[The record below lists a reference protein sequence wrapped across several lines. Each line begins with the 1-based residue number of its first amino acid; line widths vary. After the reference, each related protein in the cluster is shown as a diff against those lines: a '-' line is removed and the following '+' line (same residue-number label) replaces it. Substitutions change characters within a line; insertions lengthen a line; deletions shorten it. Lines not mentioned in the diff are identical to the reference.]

1 MVPASTEESP
11 LSGKRIIIAGAGM
24 AGLSFSLALHKHS
37 TTKYPTLPPPIVT
50 IYDRDTR
57 AASIGREGYSL
68 SIVGDTADGG
78 LYTLSQLGL
87 LDETLKHALIG
98 GDGSG
103 PFKIWTERWQELIS
117 VKLKPFGH
125 LPTGAIRIARK
136 DLRSTLLN
144 AASEKGVEIRW
155 GLSCTSVTKLEGGR
169 ARVRILNHGTEEE
182 SDKECDLLVAADGSS
197 SKLRAQLRPQD
208 GLNYAGAVQMGGV
221 ARYDKGLP
229 SPIDVNW
236 GGVLTGRGVFVFLSP
251 VSKKEVVWALSICE
265 DAPRPKFDNHDPAQ
279 VAAML
284 VEAKELS
291 KNIGEPWPEVV
302 KRTVPET
309 TFMIPARDKK
319 PFNNHA
325 YVHEWGPAVFIGDA
339 NHAVSPFG
347 GNGANLALRDG
358 WDLANCLCQGN
369 GLEQGVKEYDKLSGP
384 RASATLRSSHQRIA
398 MGHSTGIWYWVSH
411 SLFTLGGFAL
421 KVLGRS

>member
-1 MVPASTEESP
+1 MAPASTEEYL

-24 AGLSFSLALHKHS
+24 AGLSFSLALHRHF

-68 SIVGDTADGG
+68 SIVGDKADGG
-78 LYTLSQLGL
+78 LHTLSQLGL

-117 VKLKPFGH
+117 
-125 LPTGAIRIARK
+125 
-136 DLRSTLLN
+136 
-144 AASEKGVEIRW
+144 
-155 GLSCTSVTKLEGGR
+155 
-169 ARVRILNHGTEEE
+169 
-182 SDKECDLLVAADGSS
+182 
-197 SKLRAQLRPQD
+197 
-208 GLNYAGAVQMGGV
+208 MGGV
-221 ARYDKGLP
+221 ARCDEGLP

-309 TFMIPARDKK
+309 TLMIPARDKK
-319 PFNNHA
+319 PFENHA
-325 YVHEWGPAVFIGDA
+325 YVHEWGPVVFIGDA

-384 RASATLRSSHQRIA
+384 RASATLSSSHHRIA
-398 MGHSTGIWYWVSH
+398 MGHSTGVWYWVFH

-421 KVLGRS
+421 KALGRS